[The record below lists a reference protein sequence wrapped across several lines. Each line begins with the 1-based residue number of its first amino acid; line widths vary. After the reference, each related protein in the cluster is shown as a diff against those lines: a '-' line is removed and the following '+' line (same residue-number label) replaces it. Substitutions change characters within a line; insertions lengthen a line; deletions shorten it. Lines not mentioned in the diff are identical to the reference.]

1 MQREPL
7 EVVIENI
14 QKVYELNNNM
24 LEAHLENR
32 GIQKSA
38 YLNTFEQ
45 IFRKDACQTL
55 NFQDVSF
62 ESVSVEEC

>member
-1 MQREPL
+1 
-7 EVVIENI
+7 
-14 QKVYELNNNM
+14 M

-32 GIQKSA
+32 GIHKSV

-45 IFRKDACQTL
+45 ILRKDACQTL